1 MTNGTDASKDPFALF
16 RNAAL
21 TFSNIPA
28 IYQRHRPGSPN
39 VSHYLSHVLCA
50 ASNDPTCWVQPTDL
64 QLPLAHTLHVRDRH
78 AEECAAVLLLG
89 PCPCKPISFACM
101 AQVVAHQVPDWRMV
115 KQNRHQPPH
124 RQIWDN
130 KEIGNDRSSPKTSK
144 VNKAKG
150 LSSGRT
156 YTSKYRGVHQT
167 FPTRRWE
174 AQFRCDIIFIQ
185 CIP

>member
-1 MTNGTDASKDPFALF
+1 MSLQSSLF
-16 RNAAL
+16 
-21 TFSNIPA
+21 
-28 IYQRHRPGSPN
+28 
-39 VSHYLSHVLCA
+39 
-50 ASNDPTCWVQPTDL
+50 
-64 QLPLAHTLHVRDRH
+64 TLG
-78 AEECAAVLLLG
+78 CT
-89 PCPCKPISFACM
+89 

-124 RQIWDN
+124 RQIWDS
-130 KEIGNDRSSPKTSK
+130 KDIGNDRSSPKTSK

-174 AQFRCDIIFIQ
+174 AQFRCDITLKQ
-185 CIP
+185 CVSKIDSKHPGVVVKHYTSSGELWLHIPCR